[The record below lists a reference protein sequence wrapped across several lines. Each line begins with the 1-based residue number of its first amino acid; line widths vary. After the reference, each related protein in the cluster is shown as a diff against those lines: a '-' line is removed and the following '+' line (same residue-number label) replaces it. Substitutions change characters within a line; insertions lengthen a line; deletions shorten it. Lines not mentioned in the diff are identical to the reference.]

1 MHAQLKAKHVCG
13 IPELATVAYITDT
26 CHVYPLNG
34 KRILKR
40 TYWYVM
46 RSTAHTGL
54 VAQAEEGITD
64 VRWVNKF
71 QVAVVAADSYG
82 SIRQV
87 IDKAVGVMGE
97 LLGGLEPN
105 E

>member
-40 TYWYVM
+40 TYWYLI
-46 RSTAHTGL
+46 RSTAHKGL

-64 VRWVNKF
+64 VLWVNKF
-71 QVAVVAADSYG
+71 Q
-82 SIRQV
+82 
-87 IDKAVGVMGE
+87 
-97 LLGGLEPN
+97 LLKLMPYSLSLMPFTKVSSN
-105 E
+105 PFK